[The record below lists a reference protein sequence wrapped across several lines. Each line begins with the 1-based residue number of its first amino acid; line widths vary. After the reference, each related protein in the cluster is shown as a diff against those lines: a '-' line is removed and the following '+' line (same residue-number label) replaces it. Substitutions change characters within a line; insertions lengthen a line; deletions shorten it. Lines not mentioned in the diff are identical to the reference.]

1 MQPAFKK
8 YMNSYRVPWKILT
21 VIMAALTVV
30 FIVSAIAGNDVKW
43 VGLPVFVGIMLLSMI
58 PLWRSSRFFKSL
70 EEQGI
75 AAAVEADFA
84 KAQPMR
90 KGRILFGNNWIYKKG
105 TARVITYSE
114 IVQVYQFVQKTNF
127 IESERMLKY
136 VDTKGKTR
144 TLCDLELRG
153 RSDEELKQI
162 IGMIYIKN
170 PGIKVGYK

>member
-1 MQPAFKK
+1 
-8 YMNSYRVPWKILT
+8 
-21 VIMAALTVV
+21 
-30 FIVSAIAGNDVKW
+30 
-43 VGLPVFVGIMLLSMI
+43 
-58 PLWRSSRFFKSL
+58 
-70 EEQGI
+70 
-75 AAAVEADFA
+75 
-84 KAQPMR
+84 MR